1 MKFYFLIQ
9 IISNSVLLGIILV
22 TQFITYPSFLS
33 VSKQKFYHFH
43 NKYVNR
49 ISFIV
54 IPFMILELFSL
65 CYISYILNDFLLI
78 KSLIILLSI
87 WLSTFIIMVPLHNKL
102 SSKYEKELVIKLINY
117 NWLRTLMW
125 SIKLIFILYIYYE
138 KI

>member
-33 VSKQKFYHFH
+33 VSKQKFYYFH

-49 ISFIV
+49 ISFLV
-54 IPFMILELFSL
+54 IPFMTLELFSL
-65 CYISYILNDFLLI
+65 CYISYVLNDFLLI
-78 KSLIILLSI
+78 KGLIILLSI

-102 SSKYEKELVIKLINY
+102 SLKYEKELVIKLINY
-117 NWLRTLMW
+117 NWLRTLLW

>member
-1 MKFYFLIQ
+1 
-9 IISNSVLLGIILV
+9 
-22 TQFITYPSFLS
+22 
-33 VSKQKFYHFH
+33 
-43 NKYVNR
+43 
-49 ISFIV
+49 
-54 IPFMILELFSL
+54 MILELFSL

>member
-9 IISNSVLLGIILV
+9 FISNSVLLGIILV

-33 VSKQKFYHFH
+33 VSEHKFYHFH

-54 IPFMILELFSL
+54 IPFMIFELFSL
-65 CYISYILNDFLLI
+65 GYISYILNDFLLI

-102 SSKYEKELVIKLINY
+102 SLNYEKEIVVKLINY
-117 NWLRTLMW
+117 NWLRTILW
-125 SIKLIFILYIYYE
+125 SMKLVLILYIYYE
-138 KI
+138 KV